1 MCVIF
6 QKKSKKRVK
15 NVKKDKIKGKILE
28 SLGENAQNLKIFR
41 KRAGDNH
48 RQLTAKALATV
59 MQLLNM

>member
-15 NVKKDKIKGKILE
+15 NVKKGKILE
-28 SLGENAQNLKIFR
+28 SLGENAQNLKIFL
-41 KRAGDNH
+41 KRAGDNP